1 MVNNKTYAT
10 KESDIERKWHLLDA
24 KDVPIGRV
32 ASEAAQI
39 LIGKDK
45 VNYAPYLDCGDYA
58 VVINASKVGI
68 TGRKL
73 KKKLYRRHS
82 GYPGN
87 LRTYTLEQMM
97 QKDPRK
103 VIRHA
108 VKGMLPK
115 NKLGRKMITRLY
127 VYPRDEHEHG
137 EEIRNSKS

>member
-1 MVNNKTYAT
+1 MNNKTYAT
-10 KESDIERKWHLLDA
+10 KAKDIERKWHLLDA

-32 ASEAAQI
+32 ATQAAQF
-39 LIGKDK
+39 LMGKDK
-45 VNYAPYLDCGDYA
+45 INYAPYLDCGDYV
-58 VVINASKVGI
+58 VVINAGSVGI
-68 TGRKL
+68 TGNKL

-97 QKDPRK
+97 QKNPRK

-127 VYPRDEHEHG
+127 VYPEEEHEH
-137 EEIRNSKS
+137 EEKLSGT